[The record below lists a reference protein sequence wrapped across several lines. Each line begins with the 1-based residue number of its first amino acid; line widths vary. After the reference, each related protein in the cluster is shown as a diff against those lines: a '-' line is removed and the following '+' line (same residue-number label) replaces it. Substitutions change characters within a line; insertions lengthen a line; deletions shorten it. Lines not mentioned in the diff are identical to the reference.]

1 MDAIE
6 GFAGHVVRT
15 RFADLPPAAVAAVKT
30 FVLDSL
36 GVGVAG
42 GGEPSA
48 AGIAAAAGQW
58 GQGPEATVWG
68 SGQRLPAPSAALANA
83 YQVHAL
89 EFDCVHEGAV
99 VHPMATLLAAVLA
112 WAERR
117 GGVSGRDLALAVA
130 VGVDVAAGVGLAA
143 RGPMRFFRPATA
155 GALGA
160 VAALG
165 KLAGFDAP
173 TLVGA
178 FGLAGGHL
186 SGTLQAHVEASPL
199 LGLQIGF
206 NARGALTAVDL
217 AAQGI
222 AGPRE
227 VLEGRYGYF
236 RLFEGDAYDVAPV
249 LAGLGR
255 TWRVT
260 ELSHKPFPS
269 GRLTHGVV
277 DGLLRLQA
285 AHGFAAGEVTRVTA
299 RVPPLVARLVGRPD
313 LPAPGPGYARLC
325 LPFVAATALLRGTV
339 DVPHFRGDRL
349 GAAETHALA
358 ARIAVEP
365 DGNPDENAIT
375 PQEVEVALADGRRP
389 ATRLTAVLGAPG
401 HPLTRDAHL
410 AKFRR
415 CWTYGARP
423 LPQAAA
429 EGLIARVDRLEE
441 VADVRELTALLV
453 P

>member
-6 GFAGHVVRT
+6 RFAEHVIRT
-15 RFADLPPAAVAAVKT
+15 GPADLPPMAVAAVKS

-42 GGEPSA
+42 GGEPGA
-48 AGIAAAAGQW
+48 ARAAAAAAGW
-58 GQGPEATVWG
+58 GEGRAAAVWG
-68 SGQRLPAPSAALANA
+68 SGLRLPAPSAALVNA

-99 VHPMATLLAAVLA
+99 VHPMATLLGAALA

-117 GGVSGRDLALAVA
+117 GGVSGRDLLAAVA
-130 VGVDVAAGVGLAA
+130 VGVDVAVGVGVAA
-143 RGPMRFFRPATA
+143 RGAMRFFRPATA

-160 VAALG
+160 VAATG
-165 KLAGFDAP
+165 KLAGLDAP
-173 TLVGA
+173 ALVSA
-178 FGLAGGHL
+178 FGIVSGHL
-186 SGTLQAHVEASPL
+186 SGTLQPHVEASPL

-236 RLFEGDAYDVAPV
+236 RLFEGDAYDVGPV
-249 LAGLGR
+249 LADLGR
-255 TWRVT
+255 VWRVA

-277 DGLLRLQA
+277 DGLLGLRA
-285 AHGFAAGEVTRVTA
+285 RHGFAAADVAGVTA
-299 RVPPLVARLVGRPD
+299 RVPPLVRRLVGRPAVV
-313 LPAPGPGYARLC
+313 APGAGYARLC
-325 LPFVAATALLRGTV
+325 LPFVAATALLRGGV
-339 DVPHFRGDRL
+339 DVPDFRDDCL
-349 GAAETHALA
+349 AAPETHALA
-358 ARIAVEP
+358 ARVAVEP
-365 DGNPDENAIT
+365 DGNPDENAIV
-375 PQEVEVALADGRRP
+375 PQAIEVALRDGRRHE
-389 ATRLTAVLGAPG
+389 ARLDQVLGSPG
-401 HPLTRDAHL
+401 RPLTREAHL

-415 CWTYGARP
+415 CWGYGARP
-423 LPQAAA
+423 IPEAGA
-429 EGLIARVDRLEE
+429 ERLIALVDRLED
-441 VADVRELTALLV
+441 VADVRDLV
-453 P
+453 AATVP